1 MRQIS
6 KILEKTK
13 KNIAFLQLIR
23 DRLCPDKKTVVM
35 IWLAKLVN
43 AFLWLTAAILA
54 SLLMTLFMP
63 FILVFDQLQTDLD

>member
-1 MRQIS
+1 
-6 KILEKTK
+6 
-13 KNIAFLQLIR
+13 
-23 DRLCPDKKTVVM
+23 M